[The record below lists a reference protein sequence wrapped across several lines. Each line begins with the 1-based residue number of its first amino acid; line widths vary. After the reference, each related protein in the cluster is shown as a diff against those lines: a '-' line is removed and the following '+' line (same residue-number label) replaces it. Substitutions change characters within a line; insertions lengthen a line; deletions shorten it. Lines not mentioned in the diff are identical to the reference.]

1 MSLADRVLY
10 LGEGRVQRIEVNAH
24 KLKPSELTW

>member
-1 MSLADRVLY
+1 VLY
-10 LGEGRVQRIEVNAH
+10 LGEGRVQRVEVNGH